1 VHELSVCQAL
11 LKQVTDIA
19 MNRGASAVQ
28 RIAIE
33 VGPLC
38 GVEPA
43 LLARAF
49 EALRVGSCAAQA
61 VLSIES
67 PAVSIRCLS
76 CDAQS
81 CVSRIDWYAAHAGIF
96 ERESWRGTNCDCVAS
111 SCAFRSHSPLQFT
124 DSTQRE
130 KSMCQTCG
138 CSLNV
143 QGADST
149 LGHEPGSS
157 VVIDVLQNLLAAND
171 RLAAH
176 NREHFDEHGVLAI
189 NLMSSPGA
197 GKTALLEA
205 TIMALRSRYRIAV
218 IEGDLE
224 TDNDAVRIRAHG
236 VPAVQITT
244 GTACHLDAQLVHRA
258 LHELPLAGL
267 DLLFIENV
275 GNLVCPASFDLG
287 QHRNVTLLSVTEGD
301 DKPAKYPVMF
311 RASDLVVLSK
321 ADLLDVLDDFD
332 PLRAAAALRR
342 LGRDT
347 PMICTAARRMPQ
359 LQPWLDWLE
368 EQLHA
373 RQPVASGLSVQMAA
387 SSGF

>member
-1 VHELSVCQAL
+1 
-11 LKQVTDIA
+11 
-19 MNRGASAVQ
+19 
-28 RIAIE
+28 
-33 VGPLC
+33 
-38 GVEPA
+38 
-43 LLARAF
+43 
-49 EALRVGSCAAQA
+49 
-61 VLSIES
+61 
-67 PAVSIRCLS
+67 
-76 CDAQS
+76 
-81 CVSRIDWYAAHAGIF
+81 
-96 ERESWRGTNCDCVAS
+96 
-111 SCAFRSHSPLQFT
+111 
-124 DSTQRE
+124 
-130 KSMCQTCG
+130 MCQTCG
-138 CSLNV
+138 CSLNI
-143 QGADST
+143 QGVDSMP
-149 LGHEPGSS
+149 ERDPSA
-157 VVIDVLQNLLAAND
+157 VAVIDVLQGLLAAND
-171 RLAAH
+171 RVAMH

-205 TIMALRSRYRIAV
+205 TIVALRSRYRIAV

-224 TDNDAVRIRAHG
+224 TDNDALRIRAHG

-311 RASDLVVLSK
+311 RACDLVVLSK
-321 ADLLDVLDDFD
+321 TDLLDVLDDFD
-332 PLRAAAALRR
+332 PLRAATALRM

-347 PMICTAARRMPQ
+347 PMICTAARRTPQ

-368 EQLHA
+368 EQLQA
-373 RQPVASGLSVQMAA
+373 RQPVAKEPSVQMAA
-387 SSGF
+387 PLGF